1 MTKKLRKSAQEIA
14 SEALAFKS
22 KEYYKVNQMNETNTV
37 NHEALVQIASLPQ
50 LTIPKRVADY
60 HEKIEWHMNLVNKDW
75 KKSKPTEEEK
85 REQWA
90 WREEGKNEHIYQ
102 IFLASKALGID
113 LVKIVDSKGTEYPR

>member
-22 KEYYKVNQMNETNTV
+22 KEYYKVNQMNETNKV

-60 HEKIEWHMNLVNKDW
+60 HKKIEWYMNLENKDW
-75 KKSKPTEEEK
+75 KKSKPTEEEE
-85 REQWA
+85 REQRA
-90 WREEGKNEHIYQ
+90 WRKVGNNEQIYQ
-102 IFLASKALGID
+102 IYSAGKALDMD
-113 LVKIVDSKGTEYPR
+113 LVKVVEE